1 MQLCAVPFAPFVQG
15 NGQLCSAAIKISG
28 DAIMVRCS
36 RLLICLVPVVIVLGL
51 YSPESWCHGLRH
63 HEAHVHGVA
72 RMNVALEGDALFIE
86 LISPAA
92 NIVGFE
98 HAPRNAEQKAA
109 LRNALETLRAGMDLF
124 TPSADAGARLVEAK
138 VESDISDDDK
148 HPPEVGHNHGHNHD
162 PGPGHKLASQSPN
175 QHGHSPAEDHDHD
188 HHSDFRVQYHFVLQ
202 HPEKLTH
209 VDVMAFR
216 IFPGIEHI
224 EVQLLTGAKQTALK
238 LSPQNN
244 RIAF

>member
-1 MQLCAVPFAPFVQG
+1 
-15 NGQLCSAAIKISG
+15 
-28 DAIMVRCS
+28 MVRCS
-36 RLLICLVPVVIVLGL
+36 RLLVCLVPVVIVLGL
-51 YSPESWCHGLRH
+51 YVPESGSHGVRH

-72 RMNVALEGDALFIE
+72 RMNVALEGNALFIE

-98 HAPRNAEQKAA
+98 HAPRTDEQKAA
-109 LRNALETLRAGMDLF
+109 VRKAFETLKAGMALF
-124 TPSADAGARLVEAK
+124 TLSADTGARLVESK
-138 VESDISDDDK
+138 VESDIADDDK
-148 HPPEVGHNHGHNHD
+148 NPPETGHNHGHNHHHH
-162 PGPGHKLASQSPN
+162 GPGHKSASQSPN
-175 QHGHSPAEDHDHD
+175 HHGHSPAEDHDHDHD

-238 LSPQNN
+238 LSPQRN
-244 RIAF
+244 RIVF